1 MSTLACILISVFIVS
16 AISLIGIVTLLFKNK
31 SLDKIFFVLVSFAT
45 GSMLGAAFLDL
56 LPEAMGKASPEAVF
70 GSALLG
76 IMIFFLM
83 EKFLYWYHCHE
94 GECDVHQFTYLNLVG
109 DGIHNFLDGVII
121 AAAFLT
127 GTSVGV
133 IATIAIVLH
142 EIPQELGDFGILVYG
157 GFSRWKAL
165 VCNFLTALTAVVGA
179 VVAYF
184 FLDKIE
190 GFTPIMIGIAAGG
203 FIYISCT
210 DLIPELNKEKKAARS
225 IQQFILMLLGMGVI
239 LAGKIFFKE

>member
-1 MSTLACILISVFIVS
+1 MHTLVYILISVFIVS
-16 AISLIGIVTLLFKNK
+16 AISLIGIFTFMLKTK
-31 SLDKIFFVLVSFAT
+31 SLNRVFFVLVSFAT

-56 LPEAMGKASPEAVF
+56 LPEAVEKTAPEKIF
-70 GSALLG
+70 GSVLIG
-76 IMIFFLM
+76 IMVFFLM

-94 GECDVHQFTYLNLVG
+94 GECEVHQFTYLNLVG

-142 EIPQELGDFGILVYG
+142 EIPQELGDFGVLVYG
-157 GFSRWKAL
+157 GFSRIKAL
-165 VCNFLTALTAVVGA
+165 MCNFITALTAVAGA
-179 VVAYF
+179 VMAYF
-184 FLDKIE
+184 FLDKVQ
-190 GFTPIMIGIAAGG
+190 GFTPVVIGIAAGG

-210 DLIPELNKEKKAARS
+210 DLIPELNKERSVVRS
-225 IQQFILMLLGMGVI
+225 IQQFLLILLGIGVI
-239 LAGKIFFKE
+239 LAGKMFFKE

>member
-1 MSTLACILISVFIVS
+1 MGVLPNILISVFIVS
-16 AISLIGIVTLLFKNK
+16 LISLIGIFTLLFKNR

-56 LPEAMGKASPEAVF
+56 LPEAIGKARPEVVF
-70 GSALLG
+70 GSVLLG

-109 DGIHNFLDGVII
+109 DSIHNFLDGVII

-127 GTSVGV
+127 STSVGV
-133 IATIAIVLH
+133 IATLAIVLH

-157 GFSRWKAL
+157 GFSRAKAL
-165 VCNFLTALTAVVGA
+165 VYNFITALTAFVGA
-179 VVAYF
+179 IVAYF
-184 FLDKIE
+184 FLEKIE
-190 GFTPIMIGIAAGG
+190 GFTPFMISIAAGG

-210 DLIPELNKEKKAARS
+210 DLIPELNKEKKVTRS
-225 IQQFILMLLGMGVI
+225 IQQFLLIVLGMGLI
-239 LAGKIFFKE
+239 LAGKLVFKE

>member
-1 MSTLACILISVFIVS
+1 MSTLSYILISVFIVS

-31 SLDKIFFVLVSFAT
+31 SLDKVFFVLVSFAT

-56 LPEAMGKASPEAVF
+56 MPEAIEKSSAGKAS
-70 GSALLG
+70 GSVLVG
-76 IMIFFLM
+76 IIMFFLM

-94 GECDVHQFTYLNLVG
+94 GECDVHQFTYLNLFG
-109 DGIHNFLDGVII
+109 DGLHNFLDGVII
-121 AAAFLT
+121 AAAFL
-127 GTSVGV
+127 GSTSLGV
-133 IATIAIVLH
+133 ITTLAIVLH
-142 EIPQELGDFGILVYG
+142 EIPQELGDFGVLVYG
-157 GFSRWKAL
+157 GFSRTKAL
-165 VCNFLTALTAVVGA
+165 VCNFLTALTSVAGA

-190 GFTPIMIGIAAGG
+190 GLTPLMIGVAAGG

-210 DLIPELNKEKKAARS
+210 DLIPELNKQRKVSSS
-225 IQQFILMLLGMGVI
+225 IQQFILILLGIGVI

>member
-1 MSTLACILISVFIVS
+1 MHTLVYILISVFIVS
-16 AISLIGIVTLLFKNK
+16 AISLIGILTFMLKTK
-31 SLDKIFFVLVSFAT
+31 SLDRVFFVLVSFAT

-56 LPEAMGKASPEAVF
+56 LPEAVEKTAPEKIF
-70 GSALLG
+70 GSVLIG
-76 IMIFFLM
+76 IMVFFLM

-94 GECDVHQFTYLNLVG
+94 GECEVHQFTYLNLAG

-127 GTSVGV
+127 STSVGI

-157 GFSRWKAL
+157 GFSRIKAL
-165 VCNFLTALTAVVGA
+165 MYNFITALTSVGGA

-184 FLDKIE
+184 FLDKIK

-210 DLIPELNKEKKAARS
+210 DLIPELNKERSALRS
-225 IQQFILMLLGMGVI
+225 IQQFLLILFGIGVI

>member
-1 MSTLACILISVFIVS
+1 MGTLANILISVFIVS
-16 AISLIGIVTLLFKNK
+16 AISLIGIFTFMLKAK
-31 SLDKIFFVLVSFAT
+31 SLDKVFFVLVSFAV
-45 GSMLGAAFLDL
+45 GSMLGAAFLNL
-56 LPEAMGKASPEAVF
+56 LPEAIEKTAPEKIF
-70 GSALLG
+70 GSVLIG
-76 IMIFFLM
+76 IMVFFLM

-127 GTSVGV
+127 STSVGV

-157 GFSRWKAL
+157 GFSRIKAL
-165 VCNFLTALTAVVGA
+165 AYNFITALTAVVGA

-184 FLDKIE
+184 FLNKIQ
-190 GFTPIMIGIAAGG
+190 GFTPLMIGVAAGG

-210 DLIPELNKEKKAARS
+210 DLIPELNKERSVARS
-225 IQQFILMLLGMGVI
+225 IQQFLLILLGIGVI
-239 LAGKIFFKE
+239 LAGKTFFKE

>member
-1 MSTLACILISVFIVS
+1 VSTLSQILISVFIVS
-16 AISLIGIVTLLFKNK
+16 AISLIGIFTLLFKNK

-45 GSMLGAAFLDL
+45 GSMLGAAFLDI
-56 LPEAMGKASPEAVF
+56 LPEAVEKTSPEGVF

-94 GECDVHQFTYLNLVG
+94 GECEVHQFTYLNLVG
-109 DGIHNFLDGVII
+109 DGIHNFFDGAII

-127 GTSVGV
+127 GTSVGI
-133 IATIAIVLH
+133 IATIAIVMH

-157 GFSRWKAL
+157 GFSKIKAL
-165 VCNFLTALTAVVGA
+165 TYNFITALTAVAGA
-179 VVAYF
+179 IIAYF
-184 FLDKIE
+184 FLDKIT
-190 GFTPIMIGIAAGG
+190 GFTPFMLGIAGGG

-210 DLIPELNKEKKAARS
+210 DLIPELNKEKKVASS
-225 IQQFILMLLGMGVI
+225 IQQFILMLLGIGVI
-239 LAGKIFFKE
+239 LAGKIFFKK

>member
-1 MSTLACILISVFIVS
+1 MGVLSNILISVFIVS
-16 AISLIGIVTLLFKNK
+16 AISLIGIFTLLFKNK
-31 SLDKIFFVLVSFAT
+31 SLDKLFFVLVSFAT
-45 GSMLGAAFLDL
+45 GSMLGAAFLDI
-56 LPEAMGKASPEAVF
+56 LPEAMEKASPEVVF
-70 GSALLG
+70 GIVLLG
-76 IMIFFLM
+76 IMVFFLM

-109 DGIHNFLDGVII
+109 DSLHNFLDGVII

-133 IATIAIVLH
+133 IATVAIVLH

-157 GFSRWKAL
+157 GFSKVKAL
-165 VCNFLTALTAVVGA
+165 VYNFITALTSVVGA
-179 VVAYF
+179 VIAYF
-184 FLDKIE
+184 FLGKIS
-190 GFTPIMIGIAAGG
+190 GFTPFMLGIAAGG

-210 DLIPELNKEKKAARS
+210 DLIPELNKERKVTKSA
-225 IQQFILMLLGMGVI
+225 QQFALMLLGMGLI